1 MKLAMT
7 LALVTLALCCSLASA
22 QVCQSFLNVMET
34 LFTGTLSSYEAAVE
48 PFLPDADMKDA
59 GIQLKR
65 LVDTLPQKAKES
77 ILKLTVPS
85 FLDSRSLRADLP
97 PRLGAAWA
105 HFLEPFLT
113 QCKYPWGS
121 RLSHLPLFKRLLRGR
136 LGGSVS

>member
-34 LFTGTLSSYEAAVE
+34 LFTGTLSSYAAAVE

-77 ILKLTVPS
+77 ILKLT
-85 FLDSRSLRADLP
+85 DKIIRS
-97 PRLGAAWA
+97 
-105 HFLEPFLT
+105 
-113 QCKYPWGS
+113 
-121 RLSHLPLFKRLLRGR
+121 PLCA
-136 LGGSVS
+136 